1 MEEKK
6 YLISICIPSYNRPET
21 LDRLLHSVDTKY
33 KAKVQIVVCEDKA
46 PKRLEVRKVVEEFKA
61 ENVYDVKYVENEP
74 NLGHGK
80 NFRQCVKQADG
91 EFVTYMGDDDV
102 FEPGKLDGF
111 VEFLETNRQLGYV
124 LRAWVSSQGEFKY
137 YEGLKFFEPSVET
150 YEAFFLKSVFM
161 SGFTIKRDYAYELPV
176 VEELD
181 DTLLY
186 QLYMMAEVVMKY
198 PSAYYP
204 EIFVRDAGSEVS
216 FFGMSE
222 SEKGKYESGKLV
234 SNNLNFIKGFLKITN
249 YIDEKH
255 GIGSTAHLKLQMSK
269 YSYPMMSFTRP
280 YGREEFKKHCA
291 RLRELGFDVSGY
303 FNVYYYALLW
313 LGTPFCTK
321 MINFFKK
328 IIGRRPNL

>member
-21 LDRLLHSVDTKY
+21 LDRLLRSVDTKY
-33 KAKVQIVVCEDKA
+33 KDKVQIVVCEDKA
-46 PKRLEVRKVVEEFKA
+46 PKRLEVRKVVENFK
-61 ENVYDVKYVENEP
+61 VSTPYDVKYVENEP

-91 EFVTYMGDDDV
+91 EYVTYMGDDDV

-111 VEFLETNRQLGYV
+111 VEWLDQNRQLGYV
-124 LRAWVSSQGEFKY
+124 LRAWVSSHGEFKY
-137 YEGLKFFEPSVET
+137 YKKLTYFEPGVET

-204 EIFVRDAGSEVS
+204 EIFVRDAGSAVS

-222 SEKGKYESGKLV
+222 SEKGKYEAGKLV
-234 SNNLNFIKGFLKITN
+234 SNNLNFIKGFLKITEFV
-249 YIDEKH
+249 DKKH
-255 GIGSTAHLKLQMSK
+255 GIESTAHLKMQMSK

-280 YGREEFKKHCA
+280 YGRKEFKKHCTE
-291 RLRELGFDVSGY
+291 LREIGLDASGY

-313 LGTPFCTK
+313 FGAPFCTK
-321 MINFFKK
+321 MINLIKK
-328 IIGRRPNL
+328 VIGHRPNL

>member
-21 LDRLLHSVDTKY
+21 LGRLLRSVDTKY
-33 KAKVQIVVCEDKA
+33 NDKVQIVICEDKA
-46 PKRLEVRKVVEEFKA
+46 PKRLEVRAVVDAFKA
-61 ENVYDVKYVENEP
+61 ETKYDVKYVENEP

-80 NFRQCVKQADG
+80 NFRQCVKQAEG
-91 EFVTYMGDDDV
+91 EYVTYMGDDDAFV
-102 FEPGKLDGF
+102 PGKLDGF
-111 VEFLETNRQLGYV
+111 VEFMEQNRQLGYV
-124 LRAWVSSQGEFKY
+124 LRAWVSNQGDFKY
-137 YEGLKFFEPSVET
+137 YDGLKYFEPSVET

-204 EIFVRDAGSEVS
+204 EIFVRDVGDGVS
-216 FFGMSE
+216 FFGASNT
-222 SEKGKYESGKLV
+222 EKNKYEAGKLV
-234 SNNLNFIKGFLKITN
+234 SNNINFIKSFLKITE
-249 YIDEKH
+249 YIDNKH
-255 GIGSTAHLKLQMSK
+255 GIDSTAYLKMQMSK

-280 YGREEFKKHCA
+280 YGKRQFKDHCMK
-291 RLRELGFDVSGY
+291 LRELGFDVSHY
-303 FNVYYYALLW
+303 FNIYYYALLW
-313 LGTPFCTK
+313 FGLPFCNGVIK
-321 MINFFKK
+321 IVKS